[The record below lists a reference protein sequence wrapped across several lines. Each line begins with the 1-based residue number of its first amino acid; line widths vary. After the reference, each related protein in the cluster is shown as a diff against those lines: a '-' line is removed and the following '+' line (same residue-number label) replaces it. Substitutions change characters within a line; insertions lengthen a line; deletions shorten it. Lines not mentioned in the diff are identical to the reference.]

1 MVNNPGTK
9 LLQKFPD
16 NLIFSDTDIF
26 EVNPDYAS
34 VSKELIRVSASI
46 KKETK
51 DEIEEIEVKLAND
64 RKHVIDAALVKIMK
78 LNKVMIHGTLIESVT
93 ERLYQIPI
101 DEVEIR
107 KRVEALIR
115 LEYIRRDPEDFNI
128 YHYLP

>member
-1 MVNNPGTK
+1 M
-9 LLQKFPD
+9 
-16 NLIFSDTDIF
+16 
-26 EVNPDYAS
+26 
-34 VSKELIRVSASI
+34 SASI